1 MASIETN
8 DDATLTIQ
16 DIKIMK
22 FKTGTIERLGKLQ
35 NGGISYRRIVHNID
49 NVFTKY
55 ILEMNDKNKHLGNR
69 NLELMSTAVK
79 SIFLN
84 VNITCQY
91 DVIEYVHNVMDWYF
105 KGLAFKYNL
114 IKKQPNLPD
123 FTIPEIIDLSK
134 QLATNSKQ

>member
-1 MASIETN
+1 MATQTTS
-8 DDATLTIQ
+8 DDATLTNQ
-16 DIKIMK
+16 DIKINK
-22 FKTGTIERLGKLQ
+22 FKTATMERLEKLQ
-35 NGGISYRRIVHNID
+35 NGGISYRRIIHKID
-49 NVFTKY
+49 NVLTKY

-79 SIFLN
+79 NIFLN

-114 IKKQPNLPD
+114 IKKEPTLPD

-134 QLATNSKQ
+134 NI